1 MPRYSSSCKILLPN
15 YNFIKVKAQKMNA
28 WYLICFLSALAVLIA
43 FTNQFI
49 LKMQTTIAITT
60 GSVVISL
67 LLIIAVK
74 MLGDETALFITQ
86 VVSGIDFNQLLLK
99 GMLGFLLF
107 AGALEIDLTALKKQ
121 RWEITILVLF
131 STLVSTF
138 MVGYLSY
145 YIFALLNFPIPF
157 TYCLLFGAL
166 ISPTDPIAVLAIIK
180 QMNAPKGISIQVEG
194 ESLFNDGV
202 GLVIFTT
209 IFAVAFYGTEAS
221 FNDIAEL
228 FLVDAIG
235 GILFGLV
242 IAVVGHFTIINC
254 KDVNTRLLVTLTI
267 PSAGFALANIWEISG
282 ALAMVTSGILLGN
295 ITRNKASERRG
306 PDGTR
311 YVKDFWHATDSFLNA
326 LLFLIIGMLIVTMPL
341 SWEIIG
347 FGLIMVPVVLFSRFI
362 SVGSPYLIFK
372 RFRQYDKHSVKILT
386 WGGLRGGLALAMA
399 AAIPSDTVQIHGLDL
414 HDIMVIITYVVVIFS
429 IIVQGLTISPLIQ
442 KSIKA
447 AE

>member
-1 MPRYSSSCKILLPN
+1 
-15 YNFIKVKAQKMNA
+15 MNA
-28 WYLICFLSALAVLIA
+28 WYLICFLSALAVIIA
-43 FTNQFI
+43 FTNQYI

-67 LLIIAVK
+67 LLILAVK

-107 AGALEIDLTALKKQ
+107 AGALEIDLAALKRQ

-145 YIFALLNFPIPF
+145 YLFAALQFPIPF
-157 TYCLLFGAL
+157 IYCLLFGAL

-180 QMNAPKGISIQVEG
+180 QMSAPQGISIQVEG

-221 FNDIAEL
+221 FQEVAEL
-228 FLVDAIG
+228 FLVDAVG
-235 GILFGLV
+235 GIVFGLV
-242 IAVVGHFTIINC
+242 IALIGHFVIINC
-254 KDVNTRLLVTLTI
+254 KDINTRLLVTLTI

-295 ITRNKASERRG
+295 ITRATASKRRG
-306 PDGTR
+306 ESGTR
-311 YVKDFWHATDSFLNA
+311 YVQDFWHATDSFLNA

-341 SWEIIG
+341 TWQVIG
-347 FGLIMVPVVLFSRFI
+347 LGLVMVPVVLFSRFI
-362 SVGSPYLIFK
+362 SVGSPYIIFK
-372 RFRQYDKHSVKILT
+372 QFRRYDKHSVKILT

-399 AAIPSDTVQIHGLDL
+399 AAIPPGQFAVEGLDL

-429 IIVQGLTISPLIQ
+429 IIVQGLTISPLIE
-442 KSIKA
+442 KSIQA
-447 AE
+447 AKDSDA

>member
-1 MPRYSSSCKILLPN
+1 
-15 YNFIKVKAQKMNA
+15 MNA

-86 VVSGIDFNQLLLK
+86 VVSDIDFNQLLLE

-107 AGALEIDLTALKKQ
+107 AGALEIDLNALKKQ
-121 RWEITILVLF
+121 KWEITILVLF
-131 STLVSTF
+131 STLTSTF
-138 MVGYLSY
+138 IVGLLSY
-145 YIFALLNFPIPF
+145 YTFQLFGFPVDFI
-157 TYCLLFGAL
+157 YCLLFGAL

-180 QMNAPKGISIQVEG
+180 QMNAPQGISIQVEG

-209 IFAVAFYGTEAS
+209 IFSVAFYGTEAN
-221 FNDIAEL
+221 FEGIAEL

-235 GILFGLV
+235 GILFGLG
-242 IAVVGHFTIINC
+242 IAVFGHFVIINC
-254 KDVNTRLLVTLTI
+254 RDMNIRLLVTLTI
-267 PSAGFALANIWEISG
+267 PSAGFALANIWGISG
-282 ALAMVTSGILLGN
+282 ALAMVTCGILMGN
-295 ITRNKASERRG
+295 ITRPKASKRRG

-326 LLFLIIGMLIVTMPL
+326 LLFLIIGMLIVTIPL
-341 SWEIIG
+341 TWEIL
-347 FGLIMVPVVLFSRFI
+347 GLGLLMIPIVLIARFI
-362 SVGSPYLIFK
+362 SVGSPYLVFK
-372 RFRQYDKHSVKILT
+372 RYRDYDKHSVKILT

-399 AAIPSDTVQIHGLDL
+399 AAIPSGQIHILTYDL
-414 HDIMVIITYVVVIFS
+414 HDLMVVITYTVVIFS
-429 IIVQGLTISPLIQ
+429 IIVQGLTISPLIE
-442 KSIKA
+442 KSIQA
-447 AE
+447 AEEKAKR

>member
-1 MPRYSSSCKILLPN
+1 
-15 YNFIKVKAQKMNA
+15 MNA
-28 WYLICFLSALAVLIA
+28 WYLICFLSALAVFIA
-43 FTNQFI
+43 FTNQYI

-67 LLIIAVK
+67 LLILAVK

-107 AGALEIDLTALKKQ
+107 AGALEIDLNALKRQ

-131 STLVSTF
+131 STLASTF
-138 MVGYLSY
+138 IVGYLSY
-145 YIFALLNFPIPF
+145 FAFSLFNFPVPF
-157 TYCLLFGAL
+157 IYCLLFGAL

-180 QMNAPKGISIQVEG
+180 QMNAPQGISIQVEG

-209 IFAVAFYGTEAS
+209 IFAVAFYGTEAN
-221 FNDIAEL
+221 FTEVAEL

-235 GILFGLV
+235 GIVFGLA
-242 IAVVGHFTIINC
+242 IALVGHFVIINC
-254 KDVNTRLLVTLTI
+254 KDINTRLLVTLTI

-295 ITRNKASERRG
+295 ITRATASKRRG

-326 LLFLIIGMLIVTMPL
+326 LLFLIIGMLIVTIPL
-341 SWEIIG
+341 TWHIIG
-347 FGLIMVPVVLFSRFI
+347 LGLVMVPIVLLARFI
-362 SVGSPYLIFK
+362 SVGSPYLLFK
-372 RFRQYDKHSVKILT
+372 KYRKYDKHSVKILT

-399 AAIPSDTVQIHGLDL
+399 AAIPKSQMIIEGLDL

-442 KSIKA
+442 KSIEA
-447 AE
+447 AKGKTK